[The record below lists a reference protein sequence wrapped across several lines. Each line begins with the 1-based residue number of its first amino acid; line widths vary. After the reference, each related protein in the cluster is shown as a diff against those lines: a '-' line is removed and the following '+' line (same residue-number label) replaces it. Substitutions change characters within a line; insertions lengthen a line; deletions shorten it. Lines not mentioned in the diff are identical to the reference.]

1 MKMRKSSSFGTLL
14 KTPEETE
21 ITFPSFVPVV
31 SLEYTSPGAPFSRQ
45 VHSCSPTQMSS
56 RARRISR
63 HVNRYG
69 RPKERGIEDEA
80 DCTHKIQGIGL
91 PRPQMLRKFTFL
103 SSSTPTVPFS
113 TADLL
118 YNPEASRPAPPAE
131 DFSTTDLVY
140 FDRDKDK
147 LKLRDID
154 ANRRPSSR
162 NNSRRSISLEK
173 VNFEGEKDELR
184 PIKNTFPTA
193 KGQNHGRTNGV
204 RGTLLRSDQL
214 LNHKNN
220 VQGRESDDL
229 VAMGTIW
236 SPNLQQR
243 NSTTTST
250 TTSKSFSLTST
261 SNTSNVNL
269 RKGPSAPTTR
279 VGFPNNFSTSRST
292 AKDSEPK
299 YTDPVSGASPSFQQ
313 RLMELSALEAE
324 TVRWERTK
332 KIKKKA
338 KQDRD
343 S

>member
-1 MKMRKSSSFGTLL
+1 MVFTHQSSEFTLPL
-14 KTPEETE
+14 RYSHHRTGAETE
-21 ITFPSFVPVV
+21 RPESR
-31 SLEYTSPGAPFSRQ
+31 PFMQ
-45 VHSCSPTQMSS
+45 LFSS
-56 RARRISR
+56 RMIRLKLIQNSRRQTLPI
-63 HVNRYG
+63 
-69 RPKERGIEDEA
+69 
-80 DCTHKIQGIGL
+80 IGL
-91 PRPQMLRKFTFL
+91 CS

-118 YNPEASRPAPPAE
+118 YNPEASRPAPTAD

-147 LKLRDID
+147 HKLRDID

-250 TTSKSFSLTST
+250 TTSSKSFSLTST

-269 RKGPSAPTTR
+269 RKGPSAPTSR

-324 TVRWERTK
+324 TVRWERAK
-332 KIKKKA
+332 KIKKKT

>member
-1 MKMRKSSSFGTLL
+1 MTPSSLVVTPILTRPKTTNGMLRNASLRNIYGRRCSYTLL
-14 KTPEETE
+14 GENKYLR
-21 ITFPSFVPVV
+21 F
-31 SLEYTSPGAPFSRQ
+31 
-45 VHSCSPTQMSS
+45 
-56 RARRISR
+56 
-63 HVNRYG
+63 
-69 RPKERGIEDEA
+69 KERPYSSGNNP
-80 DCTHKIQGIGL
+80 C
-91 PRPQMLRKFTFL
+91 

>member
-1 MKMRKSSSFGTLL
+1 MTPSSLVVTPILTRPKTTSGMLRNASLRNIYGRRCSYTLL
-14 KTPEETE
+14 GENKYLR
-21 ITFPSFVPVV
+21 F
-31 SLEYTSPGAPFSRQ
+31 
-45 VHSCSPTQMSS
+45 
-56 RARRISR
+56 
-63 HVNRYG
+63 
-69 RPKERGIEDEA
+69 KERPYSSGNNA
-80 DCTHKIQGIGL
+80 C
-91 PRPQMLRKFTFL
+91 

-118 YNPEASRPAPPAE
+118 YNPEVSRPAPTAD

-140 FDRDKDK
+140 FDREKDK

-154 ANRRPSSR
+154 ANRRPTSR

-193 KGQNHGRTNGV
+193 KGQNPGRTNGV

-220 VQGRESDDL
+220 VQGTSRLGREPDDL

-243 NSTTTST
+243 NSTTST
-250 TTSKSFSLTST
+250 TTSSKSFSLTST
-261 SNTSNVNL
+261 SNTSNVNP
-269 RKGPSAPTTR
+269 RKGPSATTTR

-332 KIKKKA
+332 KIKKKS

>member
-1 MKMRKSSSFGTLL
+1 MLPSFGLREQQSALWQTMTYICGKRQEECPITCTCRLPNSKFCIL
-14 KTPEETE
+14 RETE
-21 ITFPSFVPVV
+21 VLVDRSEKNIRKPKSWV
-31 SLEYTSPGAPFSRQ
+31 SL
-45 VHSCSPTQMSS
+45 
-56 RARRISR
+56 
-63 HVNRYG
+63 
-69 RPKERGIEDEA
+69 
-80 DCTHKIQGIGL
+80 GIGK
-91 PRPQMLRKFTFL
+91 QN

-118 YNPEASRPAPPAE
+118 YNPEVSRPAPSAD

-140 FDRDKDK
+140 FDREKDK

-154 ANRRPSSR
+154 ANRRSTSR

-184 PIKNTFPTA
+184 PIKNTFPTT
-193 KGQNHGRTNGV
+193 KGQNPGRTNGV

-220 VQGRESDDL
+220 VQGREPDDL

-250 TTSKSFSLTST
+250 TTSSKSFSLTST
-261 SNTSNVNL
+261 SNTSNVNP
-269 RKGPSAPTTR
+269 RKGPSATTTR

-332 KIKKKA
+332 KIKKKS